1 MKILKFGGKSLSNGL
16 GIQNSLSI
24 ITKESNHPIMVVVSA
39 RGKATDEL
47 ENLLEL
53 AASGLSYQEA
63 LRQFIQYQSDV
74 CSKISLQN
82 ELEALRQILN
92 AVGLL
97 GEYSTSVKDRVLA
110 FGELIS
116 AQTVVHLLRQ
126 KGLNAVFVDAR
137 ELIKTTG
144 DEPFKVLHQK
154 SETRVKELFKKL
166 PIGAIPVVTGFIAS
180 NLQGVTTTLGRNG
193 SNYTATLLA
202 QYCNAA
208 EVQNWTDIDGIYTA
222 DPALVKS
229 AKRISSLTY
238 REANELANFG
248 ANILHAK
255 TIFPLIE
262 KKIPIRIL
270 NTFKPELP
278 GTTVNDLGAG
288 KGIKAVSLI
297 KDVSLVSIEGR
308 GLMGKVG
315 IDARIFSALS
325 RKSISVRMISQAS
338 SERGIGFIV
347 NQRDALLAKETLE
360 KEFSFEI
367 NHNDVSKVDVN
378 SDLAIVAII
387 GRHNF
392 ALEKAIAG
400 LRKNRIWMYLINNSI
415 NGEHISLVVSNNDLK
430 KAVNVVHNHVFG
442 VNKILNVLAF
452 GKGTVGGTLIDQVLE
467 TREEIIEKRNLK
479 LNIVGVVDSQ
489 HFLFQPDGVDVN
501 WRNEL
506 AKSEVNVSNNEIIKR
521 IHESGLENLVIV
533 DNTASSTVVYSYFEF
548 VKNGFDIIASNKLGN
563 SMDYTFY
570 QNLRTELNKK
580 GKSFLYETNVGAGL
594 PLIDTLRL
602 LHLSG
607 EEIEK
612 IKGVFS
618 GSLSYIFN
626 HFSLRKD
633 SFSNILNQ
641 AKTKGFT
648 EPDPREDLSGNDVA
662 RKLLIL
668 AREIGMQKEFSDVQ
682 IANLIPDEMLSIQTW
697 EDFEKQFPQLDQHY
711 SSLLEKLP
719 SDKVFRYLGEL
730 SVDGHLRVELK
741 QVAAHSP
748 LGNVTGSDSIFEI
761 YTKGYGDNPI
771 VIQGAGAG
779 AQVTARGVYADLL
792 RVGSRI

>member
-53 AASGLSYQEA
+53 AVDGLPFQEV
-63 LRQFIQYQSDV
+63 LQQFIHYQSDV
-74 CSKISLQN
+74 CSDISLEN
-82 ELEALRQILN
+82 ELEALHQILN

-97 GEYSTSVKDRVLA
+97 GEYSPSVKDKVLS

-116 AQTVVHLLRQ
+116 AQTMVHLLRQ
-126 KGLNAVFVDAR
+126 MGLNAVFVDAR

-144 DEPFKVLHQK
+144 GESFKVLHQE

-278 GTTVNDLGAG
+278 GTTVNYLGAG

-297 KDVSLVSIEGR
+297 KDVSLISIEGR

-325 RKSISVRMISQAS
+325 RQSVSVRMISQAS

-347 NQRDALLAKETLE
+347 NQKDALLAKQTLE

-489 HFLFQPDGVDVN
+489 RFLFQPDGVDVN

-506 AKSEVNVSNNEIIKR
+506 SKSEVNVSNNEIIKC
-521 IHESGLENLVIV
+521 IHESGLENVVIV
-533 DNTASSTVVYSYFEF
+533 DNTASTTVVNSYLEF

-563 SMDYTFY
+563 SMEYSFY

-594 PLIDTLRL
+594 PLIDTIRL

-626 HFSLRKD
+626 HFSLKKD
-633 SFSNILNQ
+633 SFSSILNQ

-697 EDFEKQFPQLDQHY
+697 EDFEKHFPQLDQHY
-711 SSLLEKLP
+711 SSLLQNLP

-730 SVDGHLRVELK
+730 SVDGNLKVELK
-741 QVAAHSP
+741 QVSANSP

-771 VIQGAGAG
+771 IIQGAGAG